1 MSEPG
6 AVATGP
12 PDLGLRISDF
22 GFELGVTAI
31 RNFDIPNPQC
41 VRTVAKTRKNLDTYE
56 GLRIFSIYEPLRRLY
71 MAPTNQPTPAEL
83 EILDVL
89 WDLKKGTVREI
100 YEVISARRSTTY
112 TTVLKFMQIMQ
123 AKGLVVRDEK
133 AKAHIYR
140 PKSSQQ
146 HTQKKLV
153 GTLLDKAFRGSAL
166 SLVQHV
172 LETKP
177 TTREELAQI
186 RRLID
191 EAEAKGGTK

>member
-1 MSEPG
+1 M
-6 AVATGP
+6 
-12 PDLGLRISDF
+12 
-22 GFELGVTAI
+22 TA
-31 RNFDIPNPQC
+31 
-41 VRTVAKTRKNLDTYE
+41 
-56 GLRIFSIYEPLRRLY
+56 
-71 MAPTNQPTPAEL
+71 TNQPTPAEL
-83 EILDVL
+83 EILDIL
-89 WDLKKGTVREI
+89 WDLKKGTVREV
-100 YEVISARRSTTY
+100 YEVISSRKSTAY
-112 TTVLKFMQIMQ
+112 TTVLKLMQIMQ

-133 AKAHIYR
+133 EKAHVYR

-177 TTREELAQI
+177 TTREELTEI

-191 EAEAKGGTK
+191 EVEAKGGLK